1 MSPFAAGPP
10 RVGKLRP
17 TQVVT
22 QQGPGAVVDLPELS
36 VLIAGIDEWRVKGT
50 DRIAEPRLETFLNAA
65 GLFRPPQPGS
75 GTSGGVPAY
84 VFPEWLVCPNARCRM
99 LARIE
104 NFSWVGPPAGEF
116 RCPRDFRHG
125 GQTQVPAF
133 PARFMIACPK
143 GHLDDFPWTSWAH
156 DGPSPCD
163 RPLRLDDMGW
173 SGSVNDLVVRCEGCD
188 ARRPMGGVFEGDV
201 IKDCSRRRPWLGPSD
216 HDDNCKEKPWVILRG
231 ASNAY
236 FPVVASAL
244 SIPPYSD
251 PIQLAIAPFL
261 DTLRELDS
269 VDAIKQVAGYNLL
282 GDLLASYTP
291 DELLVATRGE
301 VTETERLRPAEY
313 GAFLHP
319 PDPAQPPHEFEVR
332 HVGVPPGADASLLA
346 TVAAATRLREVR
358 ALRGFTRIESGVD
371 IGDLADVAQLNVD
384 MAPIGPA
391 DMRWRPAV
399 ELRGEG
405 IFLSLEERALQDWES
420 ATPIVAQAKEL
431 SARFKEYQA
440 DRSDGRNQC
449 HPSPG
454 MRYVLLHSLAHALI
468 RRLCLHS
475 GYSSSALR
483 ERIYSTS
490 EAQPMA
496 GLLIYTASSDSEG
509 SLGGLVDQ
517 ATPDRF
523 GVVLQDALSDAELCA
538 QDPLCGAGEI
548 SGAAGLNGAACHACL
563 LLAETSCETSNQ
575 FLDRAVLVETL
586 GRFGRWFFR
595 GA

>member
-1 MSPFAAGPP
+1 MSSKPP
-10 RVGKLRP
+10 WPPTVGKLRP

-22 QQGPGAVVDLPELS
+22 QQGPGAVIDLPELS
-36 VLIAGIDEWRVKGT
+36 VLIAGIDEWPVKRT
-50 DRIAEPRLETFLNAA
+50 DRIAEPRLEAFLRAD
-65 GLFRPPQPGS
+65 GLFRPPQPSDGAR
-75 GTSGGVPAY
+75 GGVPAY
-84 VFPEWLVCPNARCRM
+84 VFPEWLVCPNGGCRM
-99 LARIE
+99 LAPKESFR
-104 NFSWVGPPAGEF
+104 WVGPPVGEF
-116 RCPRDFRHG
+116 RCPRDNRHK

-143 GHLDDFPWTSWAH
+143 GHLDDFPWENWAH
-156 DGPSPCD
+156 DGPESCD
-163 RPLRLDDMGW
+163 RPLRLDDKGW
-173 SGSVNDLVVRCEGCD
+173 SGSISDLVVRCEGCD
-188 ARRPMGGVFEGDV
+188 ARRAMGGVFERDA
-201 IKDCSRRRPWLGPSD
+201 IKVCTRRRPWLGPSD
-216 HDDNCKEKPWVILRG
+216 HEAHCKQKPRVILRG

-251 PIQLAIAPFL
+251 PIQLEIAPFL
-261 DTLRELDS
+261 DTLKELDT
-269 VDAIKQVAGYNLL
+269 VDKIKDVARLNLL
-282 GDLLASYTP
+282 GDLLTRYTP
-291 DELLVATRGE
+291 DELLAARGD
-301 VTETERLRPAEY
+301 VTTTEHLRPDEY
-313 GAFLHP
+313 RSFLNP

-332 HVGVPPGADASLLA
+332 HVGVPPGPEASLLA
-346 TVAAATRLREVR
+346 KVAAATRLREVR
-358 ALRGFTRIESGVD
+358 ALRGFTRIESGID

-384 MAPIGPA
+384 MAPIGPT
-391 DMRWRPAV
+391 DTRWQPAV

-405 IFLSLEERALQDWES
+405 IFLSLDERALDDWENRH
-420 ATPIVAQAKEL
+420 PIVARAKDL
-431 SARFKEYQA
+431 SDRFGEYQA
-440 DRSDGRNQC
+440 DRSDGPRRYR
-449 HPSPG
+449 PSPG

-468 RRLCLHS
+468 RRLCLHA

-483 ERIYSTS
+483 ERIYSAS
-490 EAQPMA
+490 EALPMA

-523 GVVLQDALSDAELCA
+523 GVVLLDALSDARLCT

-563 LLAETSCETSNQ
+563 LLSETSCETSNR